1 MIAAKHEQFMKSNFG
16 NVEYHTLQVPG
27 LGHSTFWEQPEKVNE
42 LVLAW
47 VKKVSQVHV
56 GDEHILIV

>member
-1 MIAAKHEQFMKSNFG
+1 MTTAKHEQFMKSNFG
-16 NVEYHTLQVPG
+16 NVEYHTLPG

-47 VKKVSQVHV
+47 VKKVSQVCV